1 MMIQQH
7 ELGDVTENYGMK
19 NKLERGVTL
28 YRYVHEIIFAEMVNL
43 SIEW

>member
-7 ELGDVTENYGMK
+7 ELWDVKENYRMK

-28 YRYVHEIIFAEMVNL
+28 YRYVGEVIFAEMVNL